1 MINDTVRDINATFD
15 YEVSVGSST
24 GGDPD
29 LYVSLNDG
37 RHPTL
42 SDYDF
47 HSAQFGADTVRISSE
62 SDFWDFKNHNTQA
75 GVLMVVGVRFRE
87 AGNYT
92 LLLTSKGGH

>member
-47 HSAQFGADTVRISSE
+47 HSA
-62 SDFWDFKNHNTQA
+62 
-75 GVLMVVGVRFRE
+75 
-87 AGNYT
+87 
-92 LLLTSKGGH
+92 